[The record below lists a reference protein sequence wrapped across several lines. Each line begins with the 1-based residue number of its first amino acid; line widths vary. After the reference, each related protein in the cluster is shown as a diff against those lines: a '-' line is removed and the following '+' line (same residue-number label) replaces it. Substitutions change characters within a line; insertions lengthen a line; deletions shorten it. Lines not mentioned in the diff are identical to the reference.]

1 MRLLTLDPFTA
12 YNLGWKIASVLK
24 GLSRRSIL
32 KTYETERLPIAKN
45 LIAFDY
51 DLSRLFSGR
60 PAQDIMDAEG
70 IDMKK
75 FKQELEKGN
84 MFGSGVG
91 VDYSESILVAKNEYA
106 QNRSNGKN
114 VRSKPELASHIK
126 IGKRLP
132 SYQVLNQS
140 DARPWQFQQLLQ
152 SNGRWRL
159 IVFAGDLS
167 DVVQAARVQ
176 ALGERIAHP
185 ESFIQ
190 RYTAPDKPID
200 STIEVFM
207 IHSAPRIDVELLKL
221 HEIYHPFSEAEG
233 WDYGKVF
240 VDDMSYHEGH
250 GYAYENYGVDAGS
263 GCAVI
268 LRPDQYVAWLGDLDD
283 VDEMDKYFAGFMIP
297 QHLSTKVLGS
307 RVWN

>member
-1 MRLLTLDPFTA
+1 M
-12 YNLGWKIASVLK
+12 VK
-24 GLSRRSIL
+24 GLSKPSIL
-32 KTYETERLPIAKN
+32 KTYETERLPIAKD

-91 VDYSESILVAKNEYA
+91 VNYDESILVAKNEYG
-106 QNRSNGKN
+106 QNHSNGVDFRLKHGH
-114 VRSKPELASHIK
+114 VRASSKPELATHIK

-140 DARPWQFQQLLQ
+140 DARPWQFQELLK

-159 IVFAGDLS
+159 IVYAGNLS
-167 DVVQAARVQ
+167 DAMQAARVQ
-176 ALGERIAHP
+176 TLGERLSSP
-185 ESFIQ
+185 GSFIQ
-190 RYTAPDKPID
+190 RYTAPNEPID
-200 STIEVFM
+200 STIEVLM
-207 IHSAPRIDVELLKL
+207 IHSAPRVEVELLKL

-268 LRPDQYVAWLGDLDD
+268 LRPDQYVGWLGELED

-297 QHLSTKVLGS
+297 QHCGSTKMLGATA
-307 RVWN
+307 WN